1 MKKNAVMLNWIVSQ
15 LAFRDSWID
24 MKANSAPVSGSDA
37 AGGQRQILRNLAAEY
52 GRQLAQILRVGEL
65 LKGSVYQIQTR
76 CGNPGCHCA
85 KPRGRRHPATVL
97 SWSEAGRTRM
107 RCLPLEERARV
118 RRLSEQYRSLRQAR
132 AALVRLQQQILC
144 AIDGLEE
151 ALRLLPPAS
160 ASRRR
165 RG

>member
-1 MKKNAVMLNWIVSQ
+1 
-15 LAFRDSWID
+15 
-24 MKANSAPVSGSDA
+24 MKATRAPVFPSDA
-37 AGGQRQILRNLAAEY
+37 ADRQRQILRDLATEH
-52 GRQLAQILRVGEL
+52 GRQLGQILRAREL
-65 LKGSVYQIQTR
+65 LRGSVYQVQTR

-107 RCLPLEERARV
+107 RCLPLEERART

-132 AALVRLQQQILC
+132 AALVRLQQQILR

-151 ALRLLPPAS
+151 ALRLPPPAP

-165 RG
+165 HG

>member
-1 MKKNAVMLNWIVSQ
+1 M
-15 LAFRDSWID
+15 D
-24 MKANSAPVSGSDA
+24 MKATSAPVSPSDA
-37 AGGQRQILRNLAAEY
+37 ADRQRQILRDLASDH
-52 GRQLAQILRVGEL
+52 GRQLGQILRAREL
-65 LKGSVYQIQTR
+65 LKGSVYQVQTR

-107 RCLPLEERARV
+107 RCLPLEEQARA

-132 AALVRLQQQILC
+132 AALVRLQQQILR

-151 ALRLLPPAS
+151 ALRLPPPAP

-165 RG
+165 HG

>member
-1 MKKNAVMLNWIVSQ
+1 
-15 LAFRDSWID
+15 
-24 MKANSAPVSGSDA
+24 MKATRAPVSPSHA
-37 AGGQRQILRNLAAEY
+37 ADCQRQILRDLATEH
-52 GRQLAQILRVGEL
+52 GRQLGQILRAREL
-65 LKGSVYQIQTR
+65 LKGSVYQVQTR

-118 RRLSEQYRSLRQAR
+118 GRLSEQYRSLRQAR
-132 AALVRLQQQILC
+132 ATLVRIQHQILR

-151 ALRLLPPAS
+151 ALRLPPPAP

-165 RG
+165 HG

>member
-1 MKKNAVMLNWIVSQ
+1 MKKNAVTSNWIVSQ
-15 LAFRDSWID
+15 LASRDPWID
-24 MKANSAPVSGSDA
+24 MQAKSAPVSPSDA
-37 AGGQRQILRNLAAEY
+37 AGDQRQILRNLAAEY
-52 GRQLAQILRVGEL
+52 GRQLAQILGVGEL
-65 LKGSVYQIQTR
+65 LKGSVYQVQTR

-107 RCLPLEERARV
+107 RCLPPEERARV

-132 AALVRLQQQILC
+132 AALGRLQQQILR

-151 ALRLLPPAS
+151 ALRLPPPAS

-165 RG
+165 HG

>member
-1 MKKNAVMLNWIVSQ
+1 
-15 LAFRDSWID
+15 
-24 MKANSAPVSGSDA
+24 MKANSAPVSRSDA

-52 GRQLAQILRVGEL
+52 GRQLAQILGVGEL

-151 ALRLLPPAS
+151 ALRRLPPAS